1 MTPSGTESLNFTRD
15 TQRCCQPWQ
24 LTPGSPADSPSV
36 HAGNHQ
42 LRMLRCSQ
50 VTVPH
55 AQEETEVTHP
65 PVPARGKQKP
75 KYKSVSFQ
83 QDHYHTHNR
92 PFKPPHLYAVLAFNL
107 MCQRTQNILQF
118 SSRQLI
124 PMLLKMQW
132 FHPCLMGWN
141 KAKPVLTLPFLLPSL
156 PLQHKDPS
164 AHGQKTITLL
174 KKSAL

>member
-1 MTPSGTESLNFTRD
+1 MVLCSSCPAPPWPSLQRRPANKDSDFRAPKLVQLFSSVMPSGTESLNFTRD

-24 LTPGSPADSPSV
+24 LTPASPADSPSV
-36 HAGNHQ
+36 HAP

-50 VTVPH
+50 VTVPQ

-118 SSRQLI
+118 SS
-124 PMLLKMQW
+124 
-132 FHPCLMGWN
+132 
-141 KAKPVLTLPFLLPSL
+141 
-156 PLQHKDPS
+156 
-164 AHGQKTITLL
+164 
-174 KKSAL
+174 